1 MIELD
6 SRKLRFLRNG
16 RTIELDA
23 PRRYAIGKAITVQVH
38 GEQRSRLRVQVL
50 DAVEVEPGAWKLTV
64 QQYSRE
70 EVWYLTANPGAQRND
85 YTQNPARAAREP
97 SGGLVEAIRDRDVTL
112 ARYAREALKRD
123 DAIRRDRAAK
133 RPKSRKRRYAP

>member
-6 SRKLRFLRNG
+6 SRKLKFLRNG

-23 PRRYAIGKAITVQVH
+23 PRRYATGKAITVRVH

-50 DAVEVEPGAWKLTV
+50 DAVEIEPGAWKLRV
-64 QQYSRE
+64 QQYARE

-85 YTQNPARAAREP
+85 YTQNPLRAAREP
-97 SGGLVEAIRDRDVTL
+97 SGAPVEAYRRDSTL
-112 ARYAREALKRD
+112 DRYAREALKRD
-123 DAIRRDRAAK
+123 DQIRRDRAAK
-133 RPKSRKRRYAP
+133 RPKSKKHRYAP

>member
-6 SRKLRFLRNG
+6 SRKLRFLRAG
-16 RTIELDA
+16 RTVELDS
-23 PRRYAIGKAITVQVH
+23 PRSYATGKAITVQVH

-50 DAVEVEPGAWKLTV
+50 DAQKHEGAWRLRV

-97 SGGLVEAIRDRDVTL
+97 SGGLIEAVRGDLD
-112 ARYAREALKRD
+112 RYAREALKRD
-123 DAIRRDRAAK
+123 DQIRRERAHQA
-133 RPKSRKRRYAP
+133 RQSRWRTLP